1 MKKYREVKI
10 MDNFNNGM
18 NNFNSNN
25 GYDNGTNYAGNEYNN
40 VTSLDNQAVGYNN
53 QNQNN
58 GYAGNE
64 YNNVTSLD
72 NQAVGYNN
80 QLQNM
85 QNQNNGYAGNE
96 YNNVTSLDNQAVGY
110 NNQLQNMQNQNNVN
124 NHVGSNDGVFQSP
137 LTFQQQQMYVK
148 PKGNCILWIIL
159 GVIQVTFAWSI
170 LLSLRVSVSIAAF
183 ITGFLTICF
192 SIAAQSAKAR
202 IMVLKF
208 TSRLRTAKIL
218 NVIGWII
225 IIVSM
230 ILSKIN

>member
-1 MKKYREVKI
+1 

-72 NQAVGYNN
+72 NQAI
-80 QLQNM
+80 
-85 QNQNNGYAGNE
+85 
-96 YNNVTSLDNQAVGY
+96 GY

-124 NHVGSNDGVFQSP
+124 THVGSNDGVFQSP

-192 SIAAQSAKAR
+192 SIAAQSAKAK

>member
-1 MKKYREVKI
+1 

-18 NNFNSNN
+18 NNFNNGNGYNN
-25 GYDNGTNYAGNEYNN
+25 GVNYSGNEYNN
-40 VTSLDNQAVGYNN
+40 VTSIENNGAGYNTM
-53 QNQNN
+53 QQN

-72 NQAVGYNN
+72 NQAFGYNN

-96 YNNVTSLDNQAVGY
+96 YNSVTP
-110 NNQLQNMQNQNNVN
+110 
-124 NHVGSNDGVFQSP
+124 HVGSNDGVFQSP

-159 GVIQVTFAWSI
+159 GIIQLIFACATI
-170 LLSLRVSVSIAAF
+170 LTLRVGISIGALVTS
-183 ITGFLTICF
+183 ILTICF
-192 SIAAQSAKAR
+192 SVSAQSAKAQL
-202 IMVLKF
+202 MVLKF
-208 TSRLRTAKIL
+208 TGRLRTAKLL
-218 NVIGWII
+218 NVIGWIL

-230 ILSKIN
+230 VISKMN

>member
-1 MKKYREVKI
+1 

-18 NNFNSNN
+18 NNFNNGA
-25 GYDNGTNYAGNEYNN
+25 GYDNGTN
-40 VTSLDNQAVGYNN
+40 
-53 QNQNN
+53 
-58 GYAGNE
+58 YAGNE

-85 QNQNNGYAGNE
+85 QNQNNE
-96 YNNVTSLDNQAVGY
+96 YNNVNT
-110 NNQLQNMQNQNNVN
+110 
-124 NHVGSNDGVFQSP
+124 HVGSNDGVFQSP

-170 LLSLRVSVSIAAF
+170 LLSLRVSVSMAAF